1 MVVWQFNNLLYR
13 QRNRVHG
20 PAIVNRAP
28 LDACDYACIMRSELR
43 SVSRDSFYGVERMR
57 QLTVR
62 NIDDNIYQ
70 RLKDRARVNRRS
82 LEAEVR
88 AILDQAVVPDRSE
101 VARRA
106 AAMRARLRGR
116 YTGNAT
122 ADIREDRDR

>member
-1 MVVWQFNNLLYR
+1 
-13 QRNRVHG
+13 
-20 PAIVNRAP
+20 
-28 LDACDYACIMRSELR
+28 MRSELR

>member
-1 MVVWQFNNLLYR
+1 MRLRL
-13 QRNRVHG
+13 H
-20 PAIVNRAP
+20 
-28 LDACDYACIMRSELR
+28 YAFGVA
-43 SVSRDSFYGVERMR
+43 VSLPEFVCGVERMR

-106 AAMRARLRGR
+106 AAMRARLGGR

-122 ADIREDRDR
+122 AAIREDRDR